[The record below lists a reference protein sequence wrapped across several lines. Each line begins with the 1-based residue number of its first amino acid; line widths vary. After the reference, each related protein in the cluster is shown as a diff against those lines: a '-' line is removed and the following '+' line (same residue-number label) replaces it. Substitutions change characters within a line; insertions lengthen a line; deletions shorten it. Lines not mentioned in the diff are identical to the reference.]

1 MLQKEEY
8 KRETCHMLRTTQT
21 VLQDVTCI
29 AKCINRACKECR
41 AHRAP
46 QQMSIMHIDALSACC
61 ADQQEL
67 PPVLPEGGH
76 RDLGA
81 RLPVSVLPTLNWRFP
96 FCSLRLLES
105 FSDGRN
111 AMHARTQIAL
121 MNSLVCACYIFVA
134 LHFEKLTLSH
144 IAKSVSR

>member
-1 MLQKEEY
+1 M
-8 KRETCHMLRTTQT
+8 
-21 VLQDVTCI
+21 
-29 AKCINRACKECR
+29 
-41 AHRAP
+41 
-46 QQMSIMHIDALSACC
+46 
-61 ADQQEL
+61 
-67 PPVLPEGGH
+67 
-76 RDLGA
+76 
-81 RLPVSVLPTLNWRFP
+81 SVLPTLNWRFP